1 MIVKQV
7 KLSQQEKE
15 RLIRLKGKTGISQW
29 NVLCRC
35 ALCWSLANPSIPMG
49 PEIPSD
55 SNVEMSWHTFG
66 GECHE
71 IYDAIVRQ
79 RCKEDG
85 YDTDQATIARHF
97 RLHLNRGINHLASK
111 NGPKSSQDLLA
122 LILSQEMS

>member
-1 MIVKQV
+1 MIVKQL

-15 RLIRLKGKTGISQW
+15 RLIRLKAKTGISQW

-35 ALCWSLANPSIPMG
+35 ALCWSLDNPAIPMG

-85 YDTDQATIARHF
+85 YDKDQATIARHF
-97 RLHLNRGINHLASK
+97 RLHLNRGINFLASK
-111 NGPKSSQDLLA
+111 NGPKNSQELLA
-122 LILSQEMS
+122 LVLPQKWS